1 MARRQVS
8 LDCKVIKPVN
18 SKGNQPWIFIG
29 RTDAEA
35 PIVWPPDAKSQL
47 IGKHC
52 DAGKD
57 RRQEEKGA
65 TEDKMFGWHH
75 QLNGHKFDQAPGE
88 GEGQGSLVCCS
99 PLGRKESDTTEQL
112 NWSKFRKL
120 EETADIL
127 TQGRVFKRP
136 PTNFKDEN
144 YNVWNEKY
152 TDKLNSGLAI
162 PKVKISKQN
171 HKNISCPK
179 WNAGGKSLKKM
190 NR

>member
-1 MARRQVS
+1 M
-8 LDCKVIKPVN
+8 
-18 SKGNQPWIFIG
+18 G

-99 PLGRKESDTTEQL
+99 PLGLKESDTTDWTNGTEVNQYR
-112 NWSKFRKL
+112 FVTIKL
-120 EETADIL
+120 KETTISLTRVVLPNSMCQKHLGIL
-127 TQGRVFKRP
+127 LQRT
-136 PTNFKDEN
+136 
-144 YNVWNEKY
+144 
-152 TDKLNSGLAI
+152 LLA
-162 PKVKISKQN
+162 P
-171 HKNISCPK
+171 
-179 WNAGGKSLKKM
+179 
-190 NR
+190 R

>member
-1 MARRQVS
+1 M
-8 LDCKVIKPVN
+8 
-18 SKGNQPWIFIG
+18 
-29 RTDAEA
+29 
-35 PIVWPPDAKSQL
+35 
-47 IGKHC
+47 
-52 DAGKD
+52 
-57 RRQEEKGA
+57 
-65 TEDKMFGWHH
+65 
-75 QLNGHKFDQAPGE
+75 
-88 GEGQGSLVCCS
+88 
-99 PLGRKESDTTEQL
+99 
-112 NWSKFRKL
+112 KL

-179 WNAGGKSLKKM
+179 WNAGGKSLKKI